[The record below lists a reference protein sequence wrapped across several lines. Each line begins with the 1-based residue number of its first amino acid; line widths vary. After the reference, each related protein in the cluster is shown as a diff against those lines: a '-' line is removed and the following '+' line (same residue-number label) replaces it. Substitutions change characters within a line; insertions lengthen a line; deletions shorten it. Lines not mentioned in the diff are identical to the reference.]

1 MSTLY
6 NELQAVLKNTTSL
19 IDVSELHGFF
29 TGLLCFKKDI
39 VPVDWH
45 FQLGEESEPS
55 EENKRAVVV
64 FQKLL
69 ETMEHQLKETDFE
82 FTLLLPPDEMDL
94 KQRLQA
100 LQNWCQGFLYG
111 VGLSKN
117 RHQEFKII
125 EQEFINDVVTFSRGL
140 LSDCV
145 ETEENENA
153 YLEVVE
159 YLRAGV
165 FNLYEEKFSR

>member
-6 NELQAVLKNTTSL
+6 NKLQTTLKQTSSL

-29 TGLLCFKKDI
+29 TGLLCFKNTI
-39 VPVDWH
+39 TLADWE
-45 FQLGEESEPS
+45 FQLGEETEPS
-55 EENKRAVVV
+55 EETQQAILV

-69 ETMEHQLKETDFE
+69 EAIEQQLRSTEFE
-82 FTLLLPPDEMDL
+82 FSLLLPADEIPL

-100 LQNWCQGFLYG
+100 LQDWCQGFLYG
-111 VGLSKN
+111 VGVSKT

-125 EQEFINDVVTFSRGL
+125 EQEFINDVATFSRGL
-140 LSDCV
+140 LNDCA
-145 ETEENENA
+145 ENDDNENA
-153 YLEVVE
+153 YVEVVE

-165 FNLYEEKFSR
+165 FNLYEEKFNH

>member
-1 MSTLY
+1 MSALY
-6 NELQAVLKNTTSL
+6 NKLQTTLKSTTSL

-29 TGLLCFKKDI
+29 TGLLCFKKEI
-39 VPVDWH
+39 LPLDWH

-55 EENKRAVVV
+55 EENKQAIDI

-69 ETMEHQLKETDFE
+69 DAMEQQLKETDFE
-82 FTLLLPPDEMDL
+82 FALLLPSDEMAL

-100 LQNWCQGFLYG
+100 LQDWCQGFLYG
-111 VGLSKN
+111 VGISKS
-117 RHQEFKII
+117 RHQEFKTI
-125 EQEFINDVVTFSRGL
+125 EQEFINDVATFSRGL
-140 LSDCV
+140 LNDCT

-165 FNLYEEKFSR
+165 FNLYEEKFGR